1 MSGIEVL
8 TNFFENIRP
17 RYSWSSSDT
26 VATDLPEASSSSAS
40 SPVPASNDEAHSDT
54 TLASPPTSPM
64 QGIGTPEYDCGVY
77 TDTEDDSSEDG
88 HGASRVNQSVIE
100 DAIAIGVTPD
110 ALDAPANS
118 ASPRIMSPSESPLS
132 ASVSGE
138 APILEQPG
146 PSASEP
152 SLVVEARVA
161 TDEPSNISGLA
172 IPEDDGHRVLRE
184 KLVDIQR
191 SSLTERERAQ
201 RMHSLMTEKYLKR
214 TGQRPTISPASSRPR
229 SMVDGDPLDI
239 SEEEKEPSYANEEEE
254 ILGCAHY
261 RRNVK
266 LQCSTCEK
274 WYPCRFCHDDKEE
287 HSLIRKDTKNML
299 CMFCGTA
306 QPAAQTCRQ
315 CVRYAASYYCDK
327 CKLWDDDPTRTI
339 YHCNDC
345 GICRIGRGLGKDFF
359 HCKKCGVCMS
369 IELEGY
375 HRCIERSTDCDCP
388 ICGEYLFTSVNTVVF
403 MICGHS
409 IHLDCYNEHLKSSYR
424 CPTCAKS
431 VFNME
436 SRFRNLD
443 YEIQRQPLPDPY
455 KHWHCHIICND
466 CSAKSDVPFHF
477 LGLKCDTC
485 KSYNTC
491 EAKLIRPE
499 EDPANNLATS
509 VLSRNI
515 LPPPHLM
522 PNPEMAGAFVP
533 GEDVV
538 ADLASVIREI
548 EGRDLQA
555 GPFVN
560 ESADSSEG
568 SECSCGS
575 LEGVGDNGEIG
586 VYDSDNLD
594 SGEEYGD
601 AGDGDDSSL
610 DGGEGEADDD
620 DDDEYDD
627 EEPVDDGPAPLE
639 IIHLPGHP

>member
-17 RYSWSSSDT
+17 RYSWSSFDT
-26 VATDLPEASSSSAS
+26 VASDPHAVSTPS
-40 SPVPASNDEAHSDT
+40 SPSRASALNDEVQSDA

-64 QGIGTPEYDCGVY
+64 HGLETPEYDCGVY
-77 TDTEDDSSEDG
+77 TDAEDEDG
-88 HGASRVNQSVIE
+88 DSDSEVGNATSRASNSVIG
-100 DAIAIGVTPD
+100 DAITAAAVVALETPD
-110 ALDAPANS
+110 ATVRL
-118 ASPRIMSPSESPLS
+118 ASPPIVPPSESPSS

-138 APILEQPG
+138 TPALEQTG
-146 PSASEP
+146 SSASEAALP
-152 SLVVEARVA
+152 AETRTSS
-161 TDEPSNISGLA
+161 DETSNTAGLA

-184 KLVDIQR
+184 KLLEIQR

-201 RMHSLMTEKYLKR
+201 RMHLLMTEGYLRR
-214 TGQRPTISPASSRPR
+214 TGQRVSVSPSGSRPR
-229 SMVDGDPLDI
+229 SMVEGDPFNVT
-239 SEEEKEPSYANEEEE
+239 EEDKEPSYANDEEG

-266 LQCSTCEK
+266 LQCSTCDK
-274 WYPCRFCHDDKEE
+274 WYPCRFCHDDKED
-287 HSLIRKDTKNML
+287 HALIRKDTKNML

-315 CVRYAASYYCDK
+315 CVRYAALYYCDK

-369 IELEGY
+369 IELEGQ

-403 MICGHS
+403 MTCGHS
-409 IHLDCYNEHLKSSYR
+409 IHLECYNEHMKSSYR

-436 SRFRNLD
+436 SRFRYLD

-455 KHWHCHIICND
+455 RYWHCHIICND
-466 CSAKSDVPFHF
+466 CSAKSDVAFHF

-491 EAKLIRPE
+491 EVKLIRPK
-499 EDPANNLATS
+499 EDPNNASPGS
-509 VLSRNI
+509 VLSRNL

-522 PNPEMAGAFVP
+522 PNPETAGTIVP

-538 ADLASVIREI
+538 ADLASVLREI
-548 EGRDLQA
+548 EGRDTQA
-555 GPFVN
+555 GP
-560 ESADSSEG
+560 STLDGADSSDE
-568 SECSCGS
+568 SDCSCGDGE
-575 LEGVGDNGEIG
+575 EGESP
-586 VYDSDNLD
+586 YDSESLD
-594 SGEEYGD
+594 SGEEY
-601 AGDGDDSSL
+601 DG
-610 DGGEGEADDD
+610 EDDD
-620 DDDEYDD
+620 DGDEGSLDDDD
-627 EEPVDDGPAPLE
+627 EEPVYDGPAPVE
-639 IIHLPGHP
+639 IVHLPGHP

>member
-26 VATDLPEASSSSAS
+26 VATDSHDLASSSSA
-40 SPVPASNDEAHSDT
+40 PGTHDGTHSDA
-54 TLASPPTSPM
+54 TLASLPTSPM
-64 QGIGTPEYDCGVY
+64 HEIETPEYDCGVY
-77 TDTEDDSSEDG
+77 TDTEDDTSEDG
-88 HGASRVNQSVIE
+88 YGIALSSASIVS
-100 DAIAIGVTPD
+100 DAIAAATVASENVDTP
-110 ALDAPANS
+110 AP
-118 ASPRIMSPSESPLS
+118 PMVPPSESPSVRSES
-132 ASVSGE
+132 AE
-138 APILEQPG
+138 NLALEQVDPTAVE
-146 PSASEP
+146 SSSEAG
-152 SLVVEARVA
+152 SRSSTNDNTSSTA
-161 TDEPSNISGLA
+161 LA
-172 IPEDDGHRVLRE
+172 IPEDDGHRILRE
-184 KLVDIQR
+184 KLVEIQK
-191 SSLTERERAQ
+191 SSLTDRERAQ

-214 TGQRPTISPASSRPR
+214 TGQRPVISPANSRPR
-229 SMVDGDPLDI
+229 SMVEGDPFNVT
-239 SEEEKEPSYANEEEE
+239 EEDKEPSYANDEEG

-266 LQCSTCEK
+266 LQCSTCDK
-274 WYPCRFCHDDKEE
+274 WYLCRFCHDDKED
-287 HSLIRKDTKNML
+287 HALIRKDTKNML

-315 CVRYAASYYCDK
+315 CVRYAAIYYCDK

-369 IELEGY
+369 IELEGQ

-403 MICGHS
+403 MTCGHS
-409 IHLDCYNEHLKSSYR
+409 IHLDCYNEHMKTSYR
-424 CPTCAKS
+424 CPTCTKS

-436 SRFRNLD
+436 SRFRYLD

-455 KHWHCHIICND
+455 KFWHCHIICND

-491 EAKLIRPE
+491 EVKLIRPE
-499 EDPANNLATS
+499 DQPGSSSSSSML
-509 VLSRNI
+509 RNP

-522 PNPEMAGAFVP
+522 PNPETAGTFVP

-538 ADLASVIREI
+538 ADLASVLREI
-548 EGRDLQA
+548 EGRDGQA
-555 GPFVN
+555 GV
-560 ESADSSEG
+560 SALDYTDSSQE
-568 SECSCGS
+568 SECSCES
-575 LEGVGDNGEIG
+575 R
-586 VYDSDNLD
+586 
-594 SGEEYGD
+594 
-601 AGDGDDSSL
+601 DGGGGL
-610 DGGEGEADDD
+610 DGIDDD
-620 DDDEYDD
+620 DDAGSLYDSDGLGSEDDDEEEYDD
-627 EEPVDDGPAPLE
+627 YDDDGGERTEDEEDDDPTDDGPARPD

>member
-17 RYSWSSSDT
+17 RYSWSSADT
-26 VATDLPEASSSSAS
+26 VATDSNDLASSSSPGAS
-40 SPVPASNDEAHSDT
+40 DEAHSDA
-54 TLASPPTSPM
+54 TLASLPTSPTH
-64 QGIGTPEYDCGVY
+64 GLETPEYDCGVY
-77 TDTEDDSSEDG
+77 TDTEDDTSEDSYG
-88 HGASRVNQSVIE
+88 VSRSSASIVS
-100 DAIAIGVTPD
+100 DAIAAATVASEIV
-110 ALDAPANS
+110 DAPA
-118 ASPRIMSPSESPLS
+118 PPIMPPSESP
-132 ASVSGE
+132 SVRSESGE
-138 APILEQPG
+138 SLAFEQADQ
-146 PSASEP
+146 SASEV
-152 SLVVEARVA
+152 SSEAETRGA
-161 TDEPSNISGLA
+161 TNDNSSSNTLL

-184 KLVDIQR
+184 KLVEIQR

-201 RMHSLMTEKYLKR
+201 RMHSLMTERYLKR
-214 TGQRPTISPASSRPR
+214 TGQRPVISPVSSRPR
-229 SMVDGDPLDI
+229 SMAEGDPFTVT
-239 SEEEKEPSYANEEEE
+239 EEDKEPSYANDEEG

-266 LQCSTCEK
+266 LQCSTCDK
-274 WYPCRFCHDDKEE
+274 WYLCRFCHDEKED
-287 HSLIRKDTKNML
+287 HALIRKDTKNML
-299 CMFCGTA
+299 CMYCGTA

-315 CVRYAASYYCDK
+315 CVRYAAIYYCDK

-369 IELEGY
+369 IELEGQ

-403 MICGHS
+403 MTCGHS
-409 IHLDCYNEHLKSSYR
+409 IHLDCYNEHMKSSYR

-436 SRFRNLD
+436 IRFRNLD

-455 KHWHCHIICND
+455 KFWHCHIICND
-466 CSAKSDVPFHF
+466 CSAKSDVAFHF

-491 EAKLIRPE
+491 EVKLIRPE
-499 EDPANNLATS
+499 DQPGNNSAAS
-509 VLSRNI
+509 MLSRNP

-522 PNPEMAGAFVP
+522 PNPETAGTFVP

-538 ADLASVIREI
+538 ADLASVLREI
-548 EGRDLQA
+548 EGRDSQ
-555 GPFVN
+555 
-560 ESADSSEG
+560 SALSTLELTDSSQA
-568 SECSCGS
+568 SECSCESREGGGLDGVDDDEGS
-575 LEGVGDNGEIG
+575 A
-586 VYDSDNLD
+586 YDSDGSD
-594 SGEEYGD
+594 SEVEEGYD
-601 AGDGDDSSL
+601 EYDD
-610 DGGEGEADDD
+610 DDD
-620 DDDEYDD
+620 DDDEHTGD
-627 EEPVDDGPAPLE
+627 EGEDELADDGPAGPD